1 MKPIN
6 GDSEHLEQLRGYE
19 SESERRY
26 MVEYE
31 YAMYAPYHPD
41 LTDVASFEVSQTQAE
56 DCRRS
61 SASDLE
67 SVPCRL
73 SSAFCY
79 RSTHDGR
86 LHIVARS
93 LPERRIA
100 LLMRGASPRRRAP
113 AATCCP
119 EPRLCRLQPASER
132 WSTRFT

>member
-1 MKPIN
+1 
-6 GDSEHLEQLRGYE
+6 
-19 SESERRY
+19 

-73 SSAFCY
+73 IVSHPAPTQGSATWHLPRSRFC
-79 RSTHDGR
+79 SGG
-86 LHIVARS
+86 
-93 LPERRIA
+93 LP
-100 LLMRGASPRRRAP
+100 
-113 AATCCP
+113 
-119 EPRLCRLQPASER
+119 
-132 WSTRFT
+132 